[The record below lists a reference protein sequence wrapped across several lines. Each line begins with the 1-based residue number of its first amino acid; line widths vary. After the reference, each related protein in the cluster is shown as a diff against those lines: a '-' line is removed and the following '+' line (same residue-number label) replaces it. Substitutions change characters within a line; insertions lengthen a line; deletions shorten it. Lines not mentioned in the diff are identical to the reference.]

1 MTEGSTRNESEELE
15 GSEMSKARGGREL
28 IAEELEEI
36 REKPLRGET
45 EGEKLE
51 EIREE
56 LEGRNLRG
64 EAQKQ
69 NGVERKPIRRD
80 RYNWNYERR
89 SINGERCGI

>member
-45 EGEKLE
+45 
-51 EIREE
+51 
-56 LEGRNLRG
+56 
-64 EAQKQ
+64 
-69 NGVERKPIRRD
+69 
-80 RYNWNYERR
+80 
-89 SINGERCGI
+89 